1 MRGLALTPPPSLP
14 LPDVDTA
21 AEAAAAVQAQMRAR
35 GLAPPSLEVHAP
47 PLPPAGAEGGGGAPC
62 ELAVCADVAALLAEM
77 QAEEEEEDAEEP
89 TEEEAAATLGRALG
103 PLAARLAPH
112 GLLLLAQPPRAAA
125 SGALHAALR
134 ASPRMRAVALP
145 SPDGD
150 GGLVTL
156 VMRADEAHA

>member
-14 LPDVDTA
+14 LPGVDTA

-77 QAEEEEEDAEEP
+77 QAEEEEEEEGAEE
-89 TEEEAAATLGRALG
+89 EERREL
-103 PLAARLAPH
+103 
-112 GLLLLAQPPRAAA
+112 QYD
-125 SGALHAALR
+125 SR
-134 ASPRMRAVALP
+134 ASR
-145 SPDGD
+145 
-150 GGLVTL
+150 
-156 VMRADEAHA
+156 